1 MNTQEILLREK
12 LSEHYTS
19 VFEENLI
26 DEIVDI
32 GYCDKLKSGDLLI
45 DVDDEMTH
53 IPLIISGA
61 VKIIRQENEEEELVL
76 YYLEKGDTCAIS
88 FVNCINRK
96 KSIFKGIVEK
106 DVEAIFIPVERID
119 DWLTKYKSWRYF
131 IIDSYHERLLEMLE
145 SIDSH
150 AFMSLDDRLQ
160 KYLATQVKITK
171 DKTLVITHKEIAN
184 DINSSRIVVSRLLKR
199 LEMAGKIEIRRN
211 KIIVKKI

>member
-1 MNTQEILLREK
+1 MNTQEIKLREK
-12 LSEHYTS
+12 LSEHYTA
-19 VFEENLI
+19 VFEKELI

-32 GYCDKLKSGDLLI
+32 GYCDKLKAGELLI
-45 DVDDEMTH
+45 DIDDEMTH
-53 IPLIISGA
+53 IPLILSGA

-96 KSIFKGIVEK
+96 KSIFKGVVEK
-106 DVEAIFIPVERID
+106 DIEAVFIPVERID

-131 IIDSYHERLLEMLE
+131 IIDSYHERLLEMVE
-145 SIDSH
+145 SIDSY

-160 KYLATQVKITK
+160 KYLATQVKITNN
-171 DKTLVITHKEIAN
+171 KTLVITHKEIAN

-199 LEMAGKIEIRRN
+199 LEIAGKIEIRRN
-211 KIIVKKI
+211 KILVKKI

>member
-12 LSEHYTS
+12 LSEHFTS
-19 VFEENLI
+19 VFEKDLI
-26 DEIVDI
+26 DEIVEI
-32 GYCDKLKSGDLLI
+32 GYCDKLKSGELLI

-61 VKIIRQENEEEELVL
+61 VKIIRQENQEEELVL

-106 DVEAIFIPVERID
+106 DVEAVFIPVGRID

-131 IIDSYHERLLEMLE
+131 IIDSYHERLLEMVE

-171 DKTLVITHKEIAN
+171 DKTLVITHREIAN

-199 LEMAGKIEIRRN
+199 LETAGKIEIRRN

>member
-131 IIDSYHERLLEMLE
+131 IIDSYHERLLEMVE

>member
-1 MNTQEILLREK
+1 MNTQDILLREK
-12 LSEHYTS
+12 LSEHYAS
-19 VFEENLI
+19 LFEKELI

-32 GYCDKLKSGDLLI
+32 GYCDKLKAGELLI
-45 DVDDEMTH
+45 DIDDEMTH
-53 IPLIISGA
+53 IPLILSGA
-61 VKIIRQENEEEELVL
+61 VKIIRQEKEGEELVL

-106 DVEAIFIPVERID
+106 DVEAIFVPVGRID
-119 DWLTKYKSWRYF
+119 DWLTKYRSWRYF
-131 IIDSYHERLLEMLE
+131 IIDSYHERLLEMVE

-171 DKTLVITHKEIAN
+171 DKNLVITHREIAN

-199 LEMAGKIEIRRN
+199 LEIAGKIEIRRN

>member
-19 VFEENLI
+19 VFEESLI

-45 DVDDEMTH
+45 DIDDEMTR

-96 KSIFKGIVEK
+96 KSIFKGVVEK
-106 DVEAIFIPVERID
+106 DVEAVFIPVERID

-131 IIDSYHERLLEMLE
+131 IIDSYHERLLEMVE

-184 DINSSRIVVSRLLKR
+184 DINSSRIVISRLLKR
-199 LEMAGKIEIRRN
+199 LETAGKIEIRRN
-211 KIIVKKI
+211 KIIVKKV

>member
-19 VFEENLI
+19 VFEESLI

-45 DVDDEMTH
+45 DIDDEMTH

-96 KSIFKGIVEK
+96 KSIFKGVVEK
-106 DVEAIFIPVERID
+106 DVEAVFIPVERID

-131 IIDSYHERLLEMLE
+131 IIDSYHERLLEMVE

-184 DINSSRIVVSRLLKR
+184 DINSSRIVISRLLKR
-199 LEMAGKIEIRRN
+199 LETAGKIEIRRN
-211 KIIVKKI
+211 KIIVKKV